1 MDQENMQIPGE
12 TNRGFVAV
20 KHHSPRKTVAVKQQQ
35 SGPTPQCSIFS
46 KGTEV
51 ALKDAV
57 LEFEMDVAGPGD

>member
-1 MDQENMQIPGE
+1 LGI
-12 TNRGFVAV
+12 VAV

-35 SGPTPQCSIFS
+35 IGPTPQCAIFS